1 MNGKTSFRNPFVIGG
16 PVDTRSFF
24 GRDREVTQVLD
35 TVSHPSRGSVSII
48 GERRIGKTSL
58 LHYVSAP
65 DVIRRWNLDQTHSVF
80 LYKDRGSIVPFSAT
94 RFWQSILKDFS
105 KELRGRQLDSALS
118 SSVVRLARADQITCN
133 DIEDLFEDLDRANL
147 LLVLLLDE
155 FEYLIHRDSPEHE
168 ALTRDFLPGLR
179 ALINQPERVLS
190 LIVAT
195 RQPLAELCDH
205 IQFVGSPFFNNFV
218 NVNLRPF
225 SVREAEGFIDQ
236 MLADT
241 GMVFSQKDKELV
253 FDLGGT
259 HPLLLQAAAS
269 CIFNEK
275 LSYGQVDTMA
285 VQRRFTDL
293 VQRHFKDLWKCSQP
307 RHFEDLWK
315 CSQPQKEI
323 LMLLAHDNELAP
335 TRLAQWKRERDLLEN
350 RGLITC
356 QSEGNYR
363 IFSTSFK
370 QWLIDN
376 LYDLDDGRWQVV
388 LESPPATVSRP
399 AVFPER
405 GIKHLVFIS
414 YSRKDEQEKEALVT
428 HMRVLEQGAVSFK
441 VWSDDCIA
449 GGEQW
454 EPAIEEAISSAKVAI
469 LLVSANFLTSD
480 FITRRE
486 VPELLRRRAGEGLRV
501 IPVIARPCAW
511 QRIDWLKAMNV
522 RPKNGDPIWKGQFCA
537 EEELVKIA
545 HEVATLVQ
553 C

>member
-1 MNGKTSFRNPFVIGG
+1 MSINGKRSFRNPFVIGG
-16 PVDTRSFF
+16 PVDTRCFF
-24 GRDREVTQVLD
+24 GRGREVIQVLD
-35 TVSHPSRGSVSII
+35 PVSHPSRGSVSIV

-80 LYKDRGSIVPFSAT
+80 LYKDCGSIVPFSAT
-94 RFWQSILKDFS
+94 RFWQSMLKDFS
-105 KELRGRQLDSALS
+105 KELRGRQLDSTLS

-133 DIEDLFEDLDRANL
+133 DIEDLLKDLDRANL

-155 FEYLIHRDSPEHE
+155 FEYLIHTDFPEHE
-168 ALTRDFLPGLR
+168 ALTRDFLAGLR
-179 ALINQPERVLS
+179 ALINQRERVLS

-195 RQPLAELCDH
+195 QQPLAELCGH
-205 IQFVGSPFFNNFV
+205 IRFAGSPFFNNFV

-241 GMVFSQKDKELV
+241 GMEFLQKDKELM

-269 CIFNEK
+269 CIFDER
-275 LSYGQVDTMA
+275 LSYDQVDAIA

-293 VQRHFKDLWKCSQP
+293 VQH
-307 RHFEDLWK
+307 HFEDLWK
-315 CSQPQKEI
+315 CSQPRKKEI
-323 LMLLAHDNELAP
+323 LMLLARDNELAP
-335 TRLAQWKRERDLLEN
+335 TRLVQWKRERDLLEK

-356 QSEGNYR
+356 QSDGSYR

-370 QWLIDN
+370 QWLMDN
-376 LYDLDDGRWQVV
+376 LYDLD
-388 LESPPATVSRP
+388 ESPTATMSQP
-399 AVFPER
+399 TVFPER
-405 GIKHLVFIS
+405 VIKHLVFIS
-414 YSRKDEQEKEALVT
+414 YSHKDEQEKEALLT
-428 HMRVLEQGAVSFK
+428 HVRVLERGAGLLN
-441 VWSDDCIA
+441 VWSDDRIA

-480 FITRRE
+480 FINRKE
-486 VPELLRRRAGEGLRV
+486 VPELLRRRADEGLRV

-545 HEVATLVQ
+545 AEVATLVQ
-553 C
+553 R